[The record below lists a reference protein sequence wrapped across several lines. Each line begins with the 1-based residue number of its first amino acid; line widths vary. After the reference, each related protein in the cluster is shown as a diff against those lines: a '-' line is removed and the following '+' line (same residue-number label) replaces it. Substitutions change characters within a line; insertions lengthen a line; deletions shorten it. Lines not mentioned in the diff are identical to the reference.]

1 MKFVPELM
9 IAADP
14 VVEVVL
20 FTLSNGIVGTIVAFA
35 SGTFELLNE
44 VTDPVVEF
52 IQCTLSDGA
61 TIPVALA
68 TDPEPFE
75 DVVIDVFV
83 DVFQ

>member
-9 IAADP
+9 IAADLAI
-14 VVEVVL
+14 EVVL
-20 FTLSNGIVGTIVAFA
+20 FTLSNEIVGTIVAFV

-52 IQCTLSDGA
+52 TQCTLLDGA
-61 TIPVALA
+61 TVPVAFA

-75 DVVIDVFV
+75 DVVTDVFV

>member
-1 MKFVPELM
+1 M

-14 VVEVVL
+14 AVEVVL

-44 VTDPVVEF
+44 VTDLVVEF
-52 IQCTLSDGA
+52 TQCTLLDGA
-61 TIPVALA
+61 TVPVAFV

-75 DVVIDVFV
+75 DVVTDVFV